1 MKYRRLGASGL
12 EVSVVG
18 VGCNNFGRAC
28 DAAQTARVVHAAL
41 DRGITFFDT
50 AEIYGETRSE
60 EYLGR
65 ALEGRRDRVVL
76 ATKVGWQVGPG
87 PNEGGASRRR
97 ILQAIEGSLRRLRT
111 DYVDLYQVHQWD
123 PHTPI
128 EETLAALDALVR
140 QGKVRYIGCS
150 NFAAW
155 QLVWALWT
163 SDRRG
168 FAPFVSV
175 QPHYSLLHREPEAE
189 LLPACQALGVGVIP
203 YFPLAGG
210 MLTGKYREDA
220 PPPPGTRFEALERMR
235 VRFATPRNF
244 AIVRALEAW
253 VQPRGRTL
261 AELAVAW
268 LLARPAVCTVITGAT
283 TPEQIEANARAAD
296 WELTAAEVEEVAA
309 LAPVG

>member
-1 MKYRRLGASGL
+1 MKYRRLGSSGL
-12 EVSVVG
+12 QVSVIG

-28 DAAQTARVVHAAL
+28 DAVQTARVVHAAL
-41 DRGITFFDT
+41 DQGINFFDT
-50 AEIYGETRSE
+50 AEIYGQTKSE
-60 EYLGR
+60 EFLGQ
-65 ALEGRRDRVVL
+65 ALEGRRDGAVIG
-76 ATKVGWQVGPG
+76 TKVGWEIGPH

-111 DYVDLYQVHQWD
+111 DYVDLYQIHHWD
-123 PHTPI
+123 PHTPL
-128 EETLAALDALVR
+128 EEVLATLDTLVR

-155 QLVWALWT
+155 QLVWSLWV

-175 QPHYSLLHREPEAE
+175 QPHYSLLHREPERE
-189 LLPACQALGVGVIP
+189 LLPACQAFGVGVIP

-220 PPPPGTRFEALERMR
+220 PPPPGTRFETLERMR
-235 VRFATPRNF
+235 TRFATPRNF
-244 AIVRALEAW
+244 AVVRALEAW
-253 VQPRGRTL
+253 VRPRGRAL
-261 AELAVAW
+261 AELAIAW

-283 TPEQIEANARAAD
+283 KPEQIEANARAAD
-296 WELTAAEVEEVAA
+296 WDLTAAEVEEVAA
-309 LAPVG
+309 LAPAP